1 MKRGS
6 WTPLRLAVLAA
17 ALIGVAFWL
26 GALVQWWRIPDAR
39 RDGLELIGPAIATA
53 YLVVLVLPALVLGLI
68 GRWLVFAAMLGI
80 AVVVLAGDTLW
91 HWLPWW

>member
-1 MKRGS
+1 MERKV

-17 ALIGVAFWL
+17 AFIGILFWL
-26 GALVQWWRIPDAR
+26 GAVVEWWRIPDAK
-39 RDGLELIGPAIATA
+39 RDGLELIGPVLATA
-53 YLVVLVLPALVLGLI
+53 YLVVLVLPTLVLGLI
-68 GRWLVFAAMLGI
+68 GRWLVVAALLGV